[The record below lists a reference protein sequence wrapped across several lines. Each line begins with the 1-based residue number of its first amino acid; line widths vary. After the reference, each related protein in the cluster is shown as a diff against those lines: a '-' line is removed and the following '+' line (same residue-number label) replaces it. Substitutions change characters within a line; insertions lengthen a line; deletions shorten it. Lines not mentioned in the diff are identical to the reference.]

1 MFLTTHAVLGAI
13 AGEFAP
19 HPAIAFF
26 MGIVTHLLSDM
37 IPHGDSNLY
46 ENYKNKSSVAKS
58 IAYVVIDAIISI
70 FVVIWMFTSL
80 PVDNAYNRAFG
91 ILGGLL
97 PDLLVGLSEF
107 VKFSLLSKFV
117 KLHFYFHNF
126 FTSRYK
132 DISLHEGLTL
142 QMFFLVFLIHEL
154 TIVAQ

>member
-126 FTSRYK
+126 FTSRHK

>member
-19 HPAIAFF
+19 HPLIAFL
-26 MGIVTHLLSDM
+26 MGFVTHLLSDM

-58 IAYVVIDAIISI
+58 IAYVVIDAIIAI
-70 FVVIWMFTSL
+70 FVVVWMFSSL

-107 VKFSLLSKFV
+107 IKFSLLSKFV

-154 TIVAQ
+154 TIVAR